1 MKFTLRTKSSTEHIL
16 PGTGLALLAAVALG
30 LSGCGGGATAMPTV
44 RYLPSRPEAAATEA
58 GAATEASTAET
69 TAASSGSGTGTLK
82 GRVVYQGAFQ
92 SLPPLYAKGAAPKD
106 TEVCGAEAIPDES
119 VIVNE
124 GGLANVFI
132 YLPKAPAGASSP
144 TPSEP
149 VIFDQKFCVFK
160 PHALIVRAGQTIK
173 VLNSDGALHNTH
185 TYPTRNPTFN
195 QGVKPNDQV
204 GIDLVYARPENQPFM
219 VGCDVHPWMK
229 AYHLPLD
236 HPYGAVS
243 ASDGTF
249 EIPNLPAGKHSFRVW
264 HEKGGELQKALAVTI
279 RAGET
284 TEIEIPVSAAQLS
297 RRAGPAPSTVVLSL
311 IP

>member
-1 MKFTLRTKSSTEHIL
+1 MKTRVHIQSGTVHEL
-16 PGTGLALLAAVALG
+16 PCSGLALLAAVALG

-44 RYLPSRPEAAATEA
+44 RYLPSRPEAAATEP
-58 GAATEASTAET
+58 GATSESTTPET
-69 TAASSGSGTGTLK
+69 TTASSGSGTGTLK

-92 SLPPLYAKGAAPKD
+92 PLPPLYAKGAAPKD
-106 TEVCGAEAIPDES
+106 TDVCGAEAIPDES

-132 YLPKAPAGASSP
+132 YLPRAPGGTSAAA
-144 TPSEP
+144 PSEP

-264 HEKGGELQKALAVTI
+264 HEKGGELQKALTVTI

-297 RRAGPAPSTVVLSL
+297 RREGPAPSVVVLSL